1 MADPAPVRSAL
12 GAAPSGGPRP
22 RPAEPGSASVAWAKT
37 ARRRLDP
44 AIVAAFAC
52 IVVLLLLG
60 SLYSSSF
67 LSPEYLLQQLKV
79 ASFLGVIA
87 TGAMLVILLG
97 QIDLSVPWVVA
108 AGGMMATAVAGLGPV
123 GQALAIPAGV
133 ACGVL
138 LGLVNGAGVAYLRL
152 PSMVVTLA
160 VNAVAQGLMVAHTG
174 GFAPQD
180 ASSPAMR
187 YLATGDTLFGVPNA
201 LVVWVVIGVAAVF
214 LLTRTTFGRVVYAI
228 GNRER
233 AAYLSG
239 ARVRAVLLASFAL
252 AGALS
257 AFGGVLLAGYAS
269 KAAQA
274 MGDAYLLPA
283 IAAVVLGGTSIL
295 GGRGNYLG
303 TVAGVILI
311 TLLQSILSVMQIQ
324 EWGRHVI
331 YGVVIVAMLLVYGRG
346 RRTGD

>member
-1 MADPAPVRSAL
+1 MADAPSRQTQPERAL
-12 GAAPSGGPRP
+12 GTLVGG
-22 RPAEPGSASVAWAKT
+22 V
-37 ARRRLDP
+37 RRRIDP
-44 AIVAAFAC
+44 AIAWAFGC
-52 IVVLLLLG
+52 IVLVLLVG

-67 LSPEYLLQQLKV
+67 LSPQYLLQQLKV

-87 TGAMLVILLG
+87 TGAMIVILLG

-108 AGGMMATAVAGLGPV
+108 VGGMMATAATGWGPV
-123 GQALAIPAGV
+123 GEVLAIPVGVGSGIALGLISGIGV
-133 ACGVL
+133 AF
-138 LGLVNGAGVAYLRL
+138 LRI

-160 VNAVAQGLMVAHTG
+160 MNAVAQGLMIVHTG
-174 GFAPQD
+174 GFSPQD

-187 YLATGDTLFGVPNA
+187 FIATGDTVWGGIPNA
-201 LVVWVVIGVAAVF
+201 VLVWAGVGVAAVF
-214 LLTRTTFGRVVYAI
+214 LLTRTTFGRTVYAI

-239 ARVRAVLLASFAL
+239 ARTRLVMMAAFGL
-252 AGALS
+252 AGGLS

-274 MGDAYLLPA
+274 MGDPYLLPA

-295 GGRGNYLG
+295 GGRGSYLG

-311 TLLQSILSVMQIQ
+311 TLLQSILSVMQMP
-324 EWGRHVI
+324 EFGRHVT
-331 YGVVIVAMLLVYGRG
+331 YGVVIVAMLLIYGRG
-346 RRTGD
+346 RRYSD

>member
-1 MADPAPVRSAL
+1 MAE
-12 GAAPSGGPRP
+12 APSRERREG
-22 RPAEPGSASVAWAKT
+22 AFSTFAGSV
-37 ARRRLDP
+37 RRRIDP
-44 AIVAAFAC
+44 AIAWAFGC
-52 IVVLLLLG
+52 IVIVLLVG

-87 TGAMLVILLG
+87 TGAMIVILLG

-108 AGGMMATAVAGLGPV
+108 AGGMMATAATGWGPAGEL
-123 GQALAIPAGV
+123 LAIPVGV
-133 ACGVL
+133 GSGIA
-138 LGLVNGAGVAYLRL
+138 LGLVSGIGVAFLRI

-160 VNAVAQGLMVAHTG
+160 MNAVAQGLMIVHTG
-174 GFAPQD
+174 GFSPQD

-187 YLATGDTLFGVPNA
+187 FIATGNTVLGIPNA
-201 LVVWVVIGVAAVF
+201 VLVWAVIGLAAVF
-214 LLTRTTFGRVVYAI
+214 LLTRTTFGRTVYAI

-239 ARVRAVLLASFAL
+239 ARTRLVMMAAFGLS
-252 AGALS
+252 GGLS

-274 MGDAYLLPA
+274 MGDPYLLPA

-295 GGRGNYLG
+295 GGRGSYLG

-311 TLLQSILSVMQIQ
+311 TLLQSILSVMQMP
-324 EWGRHVI
+324 EFGRHVT
-331 YGVVIVAMLLVYGRG
+331 YGVVIIAMLLIYGRG
-346 RRTGD
+346 RRYSD